1 MDDYLKDML
10 IKYLQ
15 DMKERGDQQAA
26 TLLKLITFY
35 D

>member
-1 MDDYLKDML
+1 MDDDVKEML
-10 IKYLQ
+10 VKYLQ

-26 TLLKLITFY
+26 TLLKLVTFF

>member
-1 MDDYLKDML
+1 MDDDVKEML
-10 IKYLQ
+10 VKYLQ

-26 TLLKLITFY
+26 TLLKLVISY

>member
-1 MDDYLKDML
+1 MDDDLKDML
-10 IKYLQ
+10 IKYLK
-15 DMKERGDQQAA
+15 DMKERGDYQAA

>member
-1 MDDYLKDML
+1 MDDDVKNML

-26 TLLKLITFY
+26 TLLKLVTFY

>member
-1 MDDYLKDML
+1 MDDDVKDML
-10 IKYLQ
+10 IEYLQ

-26 TLLKLITFY
+26 TLLKLVKFY